1 MKVQKYI
8 DILNYWKNRLTL
20 KKQLE
25 GEKDLG
31 NFVYDMTQIEDKLK
45 RLQICVNSLEGL
57 ARNMQYCDYVYEI
70 VKENCKVL
78 DSIYGDYIE
87 SLVGTYGL
95 KSLIEANLVE
105 SCGVVNGRQLYT
117 LCDKK

>member
-8 DILNYWKNRLTL
+8 DILNYWKNRFASE
-20 KKQLE
+20 KQLE

-45 RLQICVNSLEGL
+45 RLQFGVNSLEGL
-57 ARNMQYCDYVYEI
+57 ARNMQYSDYVYEI
-70 VKENCKVL
+70 VKEDCKVL

-117 LCDKK
+117 LCNKK

>member
-25 GEKDLG
+25 GEKDLC

-57 ARNMQYCDYVYEI
+57 ARNMQYSDYY
-70 VKENCKVL
+70 K
-78 DSIYGDYIE
+78 YIF
-87 SLVGTYGL
+87 
-95 KSLIEANLVE
+95 K
-105 SCGVVNGRQLYT
+105 
-117 LCDKK
+117 